1 MKLLESKEA
10 NHIEFMKIK
19 NVVEEILLMHKN
31 MQLNGVLNM
40 LLEPTWAATGLKV
53 DYETLVCYITAPTNI
68 TISFFSLLP
77 EMTCLLHTN

>member
-19 NVVEEILLMHKN
+19 NVVEDILLMHKN

-68 TISFFSLLP
+68 TISFFSFLVDR
-77 EMTCLLHTN
+77 ND